1 MTRRDVILT
10 AIGATLAALPRE
22 TVLADLDGT
31 RRQERANRRCW
42 LAGERRERGGLTERE
57 RRHLERMQCKQ
68 ENGQWMSSRIQTA
81 GL

>member
-1 MTRRDVILT
+1 MLT
-10 AIGATLAALPRE
+10 VLGATLGALPRSE
-22 TVLADLDGT
+22 VAADLDGA

-57 RRHLERMQCKQ
+57 RRNLERMQCKR